1 MSTASV
7 VPETWELTG
16 DDAGEVLRSHGRRH
30 LLRDAF
36 LRLRVADG
44 FSHARSL
51 AYATTLLMVEAT
63 IAIVG
68 LAVALGDNG
77 ASRLVVRTMRA
88 AVPGPGGELLT
99 SAVEQANRAGTSQ
112 RFTGLIFGLVAAL
125 ITGSTLMGQF
135 ERGLNRIYGVEQDRP
150 TLQKYGLALAL
161 TISVGALAIG
171 AFALLAFGKSIGDSI
186 DNDTAN
192 RLWSYARWPVA
203 LLLVW
208 AMMTTL
214 FRYSPRRRQPAFSWL
229 AFSAMVS
236 TILWWAVTAGLG
248 AFFTLSSSFGET
260 YGPLAGIIALML
272 WALLSAIA
280 VLFGGAIAAQL
291 EAVRAG
297 VRQPQSEE
305 KVEESEPSLAPRRAS
320 EKVSA

>member
-16 DDAGEVLRSHGRRH
+16 DDAREVLRTHGRWH

-36 LRLRVADG
+36 VRLRVADG

-68 LAVALGDNG
+68 LAIAIGDNG

-99 SAVEQANRAGTSQ
+99 SAVEQAHRVGASQ
-112 RFTGLIFGLVAAL
+112 RYAGLIFGLVAAL
-125 ITGSTLMGQF
+125 ITGSTLMGQL
-135 ERGLNRIYGVEQDRP
+135 ERGLNRIYGIEQDRP
-150 TLQKYGLALAL
+150 SVKKYGLALLL
-161 TISVGALAIG
+161 TISAGGLAIG
-171 AFALLAFGKSIGDSI
+171 AFALLAFGKAIGDSI
-186 DNDTAN
+186 DNDVAN

-203 LLLVW
+203 LLLVT
-208 AMMTTL
+208 AMMTIL
-214 FRYSPRRRQPAFSWL
+214 FRYSPRRHQPAFSWL
-229 AFSAMVS
+229 AFSAVVA
-236 TILWWAVTAGLG
+236 TVLWWTVTAGLG
-248 AFFTLSSSFGET
+248 VFFTLSSSFGET

-272 WALLSAIA
+272 WALLSAVA

-297 VRQPQSEE
+297 VPQPQDDD
-305 KVEESEPSLAPRRAS
+305 KVEESEPSAAPRRAM